1 MIYLI
6 LAVVFVATTWLLGM
20 VVMGPMMLLL
30 DWDGPDDSS
39 KISFHTEVFMVGLL
53 PMIIMVGFML

>member
-1 MIYLI
+1 MTYLI
-6 LAVVFVATTWLLGM
+6 VAVMFVALTWFFGLIC
-20 VVMGPMMLLL
+20 VGPMMALL

-39 KISFHTEVFMVGLL
+39 KIQFHTEIFMVGLL